1 MKRDILL
8 EIERSR
14 EIMGLKPLIMEGVSL
29 LLTEG
34 INFEQLWN
42 KLFSRTAEDVV
53 EDVITKNS
61 SLFRLGTERLEEKI
75 ASRNT
80 RPVRIVVEEFL
91 EKASS
96 QEPERFINMINKLSM
111 EIPEFATDLAI
122 VVGENTI
129 PYEGKKIPIY
139 SILEKWWE
147 TNGSQPNSVATF
159 KEICDKAAE
168 GLNIPPHTMDKLRN
182 AAMNGN
188 ITGVSSSGD
197 AVVDNII
204 QHFGPSNYRTPTV
217 IADELEKII
226 SSITEKDAQD
236 VTRDIMENG
245 SMVLLEDGTLNVNS
259 ETLIDYCLNRAPLNV
274 RKYFRVKYKLPVKN
288 LNIPIPF
295 TNVSGKSLELVNK
308 ELSLI
313 RNGLM
318 NMGKNPVT
326 YNKILEEINKHVEQK
341 ITKSVFDE
349 IMSKYCYGTRTKG
362 GSFGDF
368 VNFFRKEPLGASTG
382 FKGFC
387 WVVQYLLYIEA
398 IHFLIVTL
406 DLNIGGAAQIG
417 GTVILEDFPNIIRE
431 VWKDARGLI
440 TEDDTDLIR
449 LFYDKHPESENPNNT
464 RFTGVYKGGYFE
476 VKVNETKN
484 TEYGEQTGLTDW
496 KIVRYIGGS
505 FRLEDSKS
513 WWEETKE
520 KAAEKVQDIKQDVD
534 SLRQQ

>member
-14 EIMGLKPLIMEGVSL
+14 EIMGLKPLIIEGVSL

-34 INFEQLWN
+34 IEYEKLWN
-42 KLFSRTAEDVV
+42 KIFTSTTEDVV

-80 RPVRIVVEEFL
+80 RPLRIVVEEFL

-122 VVGENTI
+122 VIGENTI
-129 PYEGKKIPIY
+129 PYEGKKLPIY
-139 SILEKWWE
+139 NILETWWE
-147 TNGSQPNSVATF
+147 TNGGQPNSVATF

-188 ITGVSSSGD
+188 VTGLSTSGD
-197 AVVDNII
+197 AVVDGII
-204 QHFGPSNYRTPTV
+204 QHFGPSNYRSSTV
-217 IADELEKII
+217 MADELEKII
-226 SSITEKDAQD
+226 SSITEKDVQD
-236 VTRDIMENG
+236 IVGDIMENG
-245 SMVLLEDGTLNVNS
+245 SMVLLEDGTINVNS

-274 RKYFRVKYKLPVKN
+274 RKYFRVKFKIPQTN
-288 LNIPIPF
+288 LNISVPFINIPE
-295 TNVSGKSLELVNK
+295 KSLELVNK
-308 ELSLI
+308 ELKLI
-313 RNGLM
+313 RGGLM
-318 NMGKNPVT
+318 TMGKNPVT

-349 IMSKYCYGTRTKG
+349 IMSKYCYGSKTKG
-362 GSFGDF
+362 GTFGDIA
-368 VNFFRKEPLGASTG
+368 NYFRKEALGSTTG

-387 WVVQYLLYIEA
+387 NVVRYLLMVEA

-406 DLNIGGAAQIG
+406 DLPIGQAVQMG
-417 GTVILEDFPNIIRE
+417 GRVIVQDFPDIVRE
-431 VWKDARGLI
+431 VWKDARGLL
-440 TEDDTDLIR
+440 TEDDTDLIEE
-449 LFYDKHPESENPNNT
+449 FYVQHPESKTPDNT
-464 RFTGVYKGGYFE
+464 RFTGEYKGGYFE
-476 VKVNETKN
+476 VKINETN
-484 TEYGEQTGLTDW
+484 NGLYGLEQTLSDW
-496 KIVRYIGGS
+496 KIVKYINGS
-505 FRLEDSKS
+505 FKLEDSKS
-513 WWEETKE
+513 WWDKTKE
-520 KAAEKVQDIKQDVD
+520 KATEKAQDIKQGVD
-534 SLRQQ
+534 SLKQQ